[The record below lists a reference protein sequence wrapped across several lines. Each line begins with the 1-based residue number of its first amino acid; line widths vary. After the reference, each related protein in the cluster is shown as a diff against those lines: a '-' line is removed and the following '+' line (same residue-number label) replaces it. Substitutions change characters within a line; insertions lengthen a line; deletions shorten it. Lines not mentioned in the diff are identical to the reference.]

1 MLRRAAA
8 ALAICTTAF
17 AFAACGED
25 DEGRVDVEG
34 STTGATTAAKTAPAP
49 AGPPVARVGVA
60 ESEYAIQP
68 KVAKVPKT
76 GTVTFEVVNRGK
88 IDHALEI
95 EGPDGE
101 VETEA
106 IKPGGRATLKANFK
120 RAGNFKWY
128 CPIADHE
135 QRGMTGEVEVA
146 GGGEAGAD
154 GHGGY

>member
-1 MLRRAAA
+1 M
-8 ALAICTTAF
+8 
-17 AFAACGED
+17 
-25 DEGRVDVEG
+25 
-34 STTGATTAAKTAPAP
+34 
-49 AGPPVARVGVA
+49 AGVGVA

-68 KVAKVPKT
+68 KVAKVPRRN
-76 GTVTFEVVNRGK
+76 GHVRG
-88 IDHALEI
+88 DQSGQDRHALEI

-101 VETEA
+101 VETKA
-106 IKPGGRATLKANFK
+106 IKPGGKATLKASFD
-120 RAGNFKWY
+120 RAGSFKWY

>member
-1 MLRRAAA
+1 M
-8 ALAICTTAF
+8 
-17 AFAACGED
+17 
-25 DEGRVDVEG
+25 EG
-34 STTGATTAAKTAPAP
+34 STTGATTGTETTPAP
-49 AGPPVARVGVA
+49 AGPSVARVGVA
-60 ESEYAIQP
+60 ESEYAIRP

-76 GTVTFEVVNRGK
+76 GTVTFEVTNRGK

-101 VETEA
+101 VETET
-106 IKPGGRATLKANFK
+106 IEPGKTATLKAPFK
-120 RAGNFKWY
+120 RAGSFKWY

-135 QRGMTGEVEVA
+135 QRGMTGEVEIA

>member
-1 MLRRAAA
+1 MVM
-8 ALAICTTAF
+8 CTTAF

-34 STTGATTAAKTAPAP
+34 STTGATTGAKTATAP
-49 AGPPVARVGVA
+49 AGPAVARVGVA

-76 GTVTFEVVNRGK
+76 GTVTFAVVNRGK

-101 VETEA
+101 VETDA
-106 IKPGGRATLKANFK
+106 IKPGGKATLKADFT
-120 RAGNFKWY
+120 RAGSFKWY

-135 QRGMTGEVEVA
+135 QRGMTGEVQVA